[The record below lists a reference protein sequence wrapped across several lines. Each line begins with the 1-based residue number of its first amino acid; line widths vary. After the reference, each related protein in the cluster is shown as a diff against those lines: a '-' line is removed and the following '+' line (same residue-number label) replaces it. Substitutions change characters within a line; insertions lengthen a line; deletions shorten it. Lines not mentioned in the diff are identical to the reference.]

1 MQRKRKAECS
11 RLAGA
16 CWRVGRAQRSAETR
30 EPRAALTA
38 PQSLYSIPS
47 LVPRFG
53 LECPL
58 LILVHSLQE
67 GRVVLPVTELMRL
80 LTSNRRETLKSIQKL
95 MRHVRPHALHS
106 ASTTV
111 TTVALRRGAGLA
123 LFRWMMVVGVLVN
136 LHYDNGRDTREML
149 PCR

>member
-1 MQRKRKAECS
+1 VGKRKAEGN

-58 LILVHSLQE
+58 TERVLTVVEVMAVDLVI
-67 GRVVLPVTELMRL
+67 GGARMR
-80 LTSNRRETLKSIQKL
+80 
-95 MRHVRPHALHS
+95 
-106 ASTTV
+106 
-111 TTVALRRGAGLA
+111 
-123 LFRWMMVVGVLVN
+123 F
-136 LHYDNGRDTREML
+136 D
-149 PCR
+149 